1 MGVSSMFHVL
11 NGRVWRTAVW
21 IVRSQ
26 QLAATAGH
34 VTLGVLSPKGVVG
47 AAVRVDEVTLGECAE

>member
-1 MGVSSMFHVL
+1 MFHVL

-21 IVRSQ
+21 IVCSQ